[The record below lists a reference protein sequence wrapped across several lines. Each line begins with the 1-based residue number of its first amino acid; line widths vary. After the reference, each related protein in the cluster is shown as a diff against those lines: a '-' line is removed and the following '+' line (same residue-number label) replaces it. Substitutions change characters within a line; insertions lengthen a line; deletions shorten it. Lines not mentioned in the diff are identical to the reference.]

1 MSDSKHTIYGSR
13 VEREIEH
20 LRKMQSYYAFFLT
33 DFTGL
38 HTVAG
43 NAHRVYLASE
53 VDARIAELESALREA
68 RDFVGKSRCSLGHSV
83 SEVQDRAKAGTCIYC
98 KHQFDLYNRLSV

>member
-1 MSDSKHTIYGSR
+1 MSDES
-13 VEREIEH
+13 
-20 LRKMQSYYAFFLT
+20 
-33 DFTGL
+33 FTGRCPTCGQEDL
-38 HTVAG
+38 
-43 NAHRVYLASE
+43 R
-53 VDARIAELESALREA
+53 ARIAELESTLREA